1 MNSSKLE
8 EKILELRPHYS
19 NKYRAMIEA
28 ISNKGGKTGTGD
40 IAQFGA
46 FYQTFMYACIIG
58 VRLGTPKYFDAQET
72 TTEFAVMYKWKPT
85 QIRDYVIMMML
96 NRSGSFGYEW
106 IDLENAEDETIA
118 KFLRALEN
126 EIEGYANAGFEYL
139 IKLWNEERVLFQ
151 SPTIFVDILMN
162 LKNNNSKN

>member
-8 EKILELRPHYS
+8 EKILDLRPHYS
-19 NKYRAMIEA
+19 DKYRAMIEA
-28 ISNKGGKTGTGD
+28 ISNKGEKTGIGN

-58 VRLGTPKYFDAQET
+58 VRLGKPKYFETQEA

-85 QIRDYVIMMML
+85 QIRDYIIMMML

-106 IDLENAEDETIA
+106 IDIENADDETVT
-118 KFLRALEN
+118 KFVRALEN

-139 IKLWNEERVLFQ
+139 HKKWETERVSFT
-151 SPTIFVDILMN
+151 SPTVFVDILEE
-162 LKNNNSKN
+162 LNSL

>member
-8 EKILELRPHYS
+8 EKILDLRPHYS
-19 NKYRAMIEA
+19 DKYRAMIEA
-28 ISNKGGKTGTGD
+28 ISNKGEKTGTGN

-58 VRLGTPKYFDAQET
+58 VRLGRPKCFEAQEA

-85 QIRDYVIMMML
+85 QIRDYIIMMML
-96 NRSGSFGYEW
+96 NRSDSFGYEW
-106 IDLENAEDETIA
+106 IDLENADDEAIA

-126 EIEGYANAGFEYL
+126 EIEGYANAGFDYL
-139 IKLWNEERVLFQ
+139 FKKWQEERISFS
-151 SPTIFVDILMN
+151 SPTVFVDILQD
-162 LKNNNSKN
+162 L

>member
-8 EKILELRPHYS
+8 EKILDLRPHYS
-19 NKYRAMIEA
+19 DKYRAMIEA
-28 ISNKGGKTGTGD
+28 ISNKGEKTGTGN

-58 VRLGTPKYFDAQET
+58 VRLGRPKYFEAQEA

-85 QIRDYVIMMML
+85 QIRDYIIMMML
-96 NRSGSFGYEW
+96 NRSDSFGYEW
-106 IDLENAEDETIA
+106 IDLENADDEAIA

-126 EIEGYANAGFEYL
+126 EIEGYANAGFDYL
-139 IKLWNEERVLFQ
+139 FKKWQE
-151 SPTIFVDILMN
+151 
-162 LKNNNSKN
+162 

>member
-8 EKILELRPHYS
+8 EKILDLRPHYS
-19 NKYRAMIEA
+19 DKYRAMIEA
-28 ISNKGGKTGTGD
+28 ISNKGEKTGTGN

-58 VRLGTPKYFDAQET
+58 VRLGRPKYFEAQEA

-85 QIRDYVIMMML
+85 QIRDYIIMMMI
-96 NRSGSFGYEW
+96 NRSDSFDYEW
-106 IDLENAEDETIA
+106 LDLENADDEAIA

-126 EIEGYANAGFEYL
+126 EIEGYANAGFDYL
-139 IKLWNEERVLFQ
+139 FKKWQEERISFS
-151 SPTIFVDILMN
+151 SPTVFVDILQD
-162 LKNNNSKN
+162 L

>member
-8 EKILELRPHYS
+8 EKILDLRPHYS
-19 NKYRAMIEA
+19 DKYRAMIEA
-28 ISNKGGKTGTGD
+28 ISNKGEKTGTGN

-58 VRLGTPKYFDAQET
+58 VRIGRPKYFEAQEA

-85 QIRDYVIMMML
+85 QIRDYIIMMML

-106 IDLENAEDETIA
+106 IDLENADDETIA
-118 KFLRALEN
+118 KFMRALEN
-126 EIEGYANAGFEYL
+126 EIEGYANAGFDYL
-139 IKLWNEERVLFQ
+139 YKKWQVERISFSSSTV
-151 SPTIFVDILMN
+151 FVDILQD
-162 LKNNNSKN
+162 L

>member
-19 NKYRAMIEA
+19 DKYRAMIEA
-28 ISNKGGKTGTGD
+28 ISNKGEKTGTGN

-58 VRLGTPKYFDAQET
+58 VRLGRPKYFEAQEA

-85 QIRDYVIMMML
+85 QIRDYIIMMML
-96 NRSGSFGYEW
+96 NRSDSFGYEW
-106 IDLENAEDETIA
+106 IDLENADDEAIA

-126 EIEGYANAGFEYL
+126 EIEGYANAGFDYL
-139 IKLWNEERVLFQ
+139 FKKWQEERISFS
-151 SPTIFVDILMN
+151 SPTVFVDILQD
-162 LKNNNSKN
+162 L

>member
-8 EKILELRPHYS
+8 EKILDLRPHYS
-19 NKYRAMIEA
+19 DKYRAMIEA
-28 ISNKGGKTGTGD
+28 ISNKGEKTGTGN

-58 VRLGTPKYFDAQET
+58 VCLGRPKYFEAQEA

-85 QIRDYVIMMML
+85 QIRDYIIMMML
-96 NRSGSFGYEW
+96 NRSDSFGYEW
-106 IDLENAEDETIA
+106 IDLENADDEAIA

-126 EIEGYANAGFEYL
+126 EIEGYANAGFDYL
-139 IKLWNEERVLFQ
+139 FKKWQEERISFS
-151 SPTIFVDILMN
+151 SPTVFVDILQD
-162 LKNNNSKN
+162 L

>member
-8 EKILELRPHYS
+8 EKILDLRPHYS
-19 NKYRAMIEA
+19 DKYRSMIEA
-28 ISNKGGKTGTGD
+28 ISNKGEKTGTGD

-58 VRLGTPKYFDAQET
+58 VRLGAPKYFDVQEA

-85 QIRDYVIMMML
+85 QIRDYIIMMML

-106 IDLENAEDETIA
+106 IDLENADDETIT

-126 EIEGYANAGFEYL
+126 EIEGYANAGFDYL
-139 IKLWNEERVLFQ
+139 YKKWEEERISFS
-151 SPTIFVDILMN
+151 SPTVFVDILQE
-162 LKNNNSKN
+162 L

>member
-8 EKILELRPHYS
+8 ETIIDLRPHYID
-19 NKYRAMIEA
+19 KYRAMIEA
-28 ISNKGGKTGTGD
+28 ISNKGEKTGTGN

-58 VRLGTPKYFDAQET
+58 VRLGRPKYFEAQEA

-85 QIRDYVIMMML
+85 QIRDYIIMMML
-96 NRSGSFGYEW
+96 NRSDSFGYEW
-106 IDLENAEDETIA
+106 IDLENADDEAIA

-126 EIEGYANAGFEYL
+126 EIEGYANAGFDYL
-139 IKLWNEERVLFQ
+139 FKKWQEERISFTSSTV
-151 SPTIFVDILMN
+151 FVDILQD
-162 LKNNNSKN
+162 L

>member
-8 EKILELRPHYS
+8 EKILDLRPHYS
-19 NKYRAMIEA
+19 DKYRAMIEA
-28 ISNKGGKTGTGD
+28 ISNKGEKTGTGN

-58 VRLGTPKYFDAQET
+58 VRLGRPKYFEAQEA

-85 QIRDYVIMMML
+85 QIRDYIIMMML
-96 NRSGSFGYEW
+96 DRAGSFGYEW
-106 IDLENAEDETIA
+106 IDLENADDETIA

-126 EIEGYANAGFEYL
+126 EIEGYANAGFDYL
-139 IKLWNEERVLFQ
+139 YKKWQVERISFSSSTV
-151 SPTIFVDILMN
+151 FVDILQD
-162 LKNNNSKN
+162 L

>member
-8 EKILELRPHYS
+8 EKILDLRPHYS
-19 NKYRAMIEA
+19 NKYRSMIET
-28 ISNKGGKTGTGD
+28 ISNKGEKTGTGD

-58 VRLGTPKYFDAQET
+58 VRLGKPKYFEQQEAT
-72 TTEFAVMYKWKPT
+72 SEFAIMYKWKPT
-85 QIRDYVIMMML
+85 QIRDYIIMMML

-106 IDLENAEDETIA
+106 IDLENANDETIA

-139 IKLWNEERVLFQ
+139 YKKWEEERVSFS
-151 SPTIFVDILMN
+151 SPTVFVDILQE
-162 LKNNNSKN
+162 L

>member
-8 EKILELRPHYS
+8 EKILDLRPLYS
-19 NKYRAMIEA
+19 DKYRAMIEA
-28 ISNKGGKTGTGD
+28 ISNKGEKTGTGN

-58 VRLGTPKYFDAQET
+58 VRLGRPKYFEAQEA

-85 QIRDYVIMMML
+85 QIRDYIIMMML
-96 NRSGSFGYEW
+96 NRSDSFGYEW
-106 IDLENAEDETIA
+106 IDLENADDEAIA

-126 EIEGYANAGFEYL
+126 EIEGYANAGFDYL
-139 IKLWNEERVLFQ
+139 FKKWQEERISFS
-151 SPTIFVDILMN
+151 SPTVFVDILQD
-162 LKNNNSKN
+162 L

>member
-8 EKILELRPHYS
+8 EKIFDLRPHYS
-19 NKYRAMIEA
+19 DTYRAMIEA
-28 ISNKGGKTGTGD
+28 ISNKGERTGTGN

-58 VRLGTPKYFDAQET
+58 VRLGRPKYFEAQEA

-85 QIRDYVIMMML
+85 QIRDYIIMMML

-106 IDLENAEDETIA
+106 IDLENADDEAIA

-126 EIEGYANAGFEYL
+126 EIEGYANAGFDYL
-139 IKLWNEERVLFQ
+139 FKKWQEERISFS
-151 SPTIFVDILMN
+151 SPTVFVDILQD
-162 LKNNNSKN
+162 L

>member
-8 EKILELRPHYS
+8 EKILDLRPHYS
-19 NKYRAMIEA
+19 DKYRAMIEA
-28 ISNKGGKTGTGD
+28 ISNKGEKTGTGN

-58 VRLGTPKYFDAQET
+58 VRLGRPKYFKAQEA
-72 TTEFAVMYKWKPT
+72 TTEFAVMYKWN
-85 QIRDYVIMMML
+85 IIMMML

-106 IDLENAEDETIA
+106 IDLENADDGTIVG
-118 KFLRALEN
+118 FLRALEN

-139 IKLWNEERVLFQ
+139 YKKWQEERISFS
-151 SPTIFVDILMN
+151 SPTVFVDILKE
-162 LKNNNSKN
+162 LEKKKI

>member
-8 EKILELRPHYS
+8 EKILDLRPHYS
-19 NKYRAMIEA
+19 DKYRAMIEA
-28 ISNKGGKTGTGD
+28 ISNKGEKTGTGN

-58 VRLGTPKYFDAQET
+58 VRLGRPKYFEAQEA

-85 QIRDYVIMMML
+85 QIRDYIIMMML

-106 IDLENAEDETIA
+106 IDLENADDETIVG
-118 KFLRALEN
+118 FLRALEN
-126 EIEGYANAGFEYL
+126 EIEGYANAGFDYL
-139 IKLWNEERVLFQ
+139 LKKWQEERISFS
-151 SPTIFVDILMN
+151 SPTVFVDILQD
-162 LKNNNSKN
+162 L

>member
-8 EKILELRPHYS
+8 EKILDLRPHYS
-19 NKYRAMIEA
+19 DKYRAMIEA
-28 ISNKGGKTGTGD
+28 ISNKGEKTGTGN

-58 VRLGTPKYFDAQET
+58 VRLGRPKYFEAQEA

-96 NRSGSFGYEW
+96 NRSGIFGYEW
-106 IDLENAEDETIA
+106 IDLENADDETIA

-126 EIEGYANAGFEYL
+126 EIEGYANAGFDYL
-139 IKLWNEERVLFQ
+139 YKKWQVERISFSSSTV
-151 SPTIFVDILMN
+151 FVDILQD
-162 LKNNNSKN
+162 L

>member
-8 EKILELRPHYS
+8 EKILDLRPHYS
-19 NKYRAMIEA
+19 DKYRAMIEA
-28 ISNKGGKTGTGD
+28 ISNKGEKTGTGN

-58 VRLGTPKYFDAQET
+58 VRLGRPKYFEAQEA

-85 QIRDYVIMMML
+85 QIRDYIIMMML
-96 NRSGSFGYEW
+96 NRSDSFGYEW
-106 IDLENAEDETIA
+106 IDLENADDEAIA

-126 EIEGYANAGFEYL
+126 KIEGYANAGFDYL
-139 IKLWNEERVLFQ
+139 FKKWQEERISFS
-151 SPTIFVDILMN
+151 SPTVFVDILQD
-162 LKNNNSKN
+162 L